1 MRNFEKYYTE
11 GRKKIEGHL
20 HYDMQTSDFY
30 ALTSKLEAGE
40 YSIYEVI
47 TRAFY
52 AGVEAGSR
60 IEKKKAANISN

>member
-1 MRNFEKYYTE
+1 MRNFEKYYTD
-11 GRKKIEGHL
+11 GYKKIKGHL

-40 YSIYEVI
+40 ISIYDVI
-47 TRAFY
+47 SRAFY

-60 IEKKKAANISN
+60 IEKKKAGNVSN

>member
-1 MRNFEKYYTE
+1 MRNFEKYAE
-11 GRKKIEGHL
+11 EGHKKMKGNL

-40 YSIYEVI
+40 YSIFEVI

-60 IEKKKAANISN
+60 IEKKKAGNISN